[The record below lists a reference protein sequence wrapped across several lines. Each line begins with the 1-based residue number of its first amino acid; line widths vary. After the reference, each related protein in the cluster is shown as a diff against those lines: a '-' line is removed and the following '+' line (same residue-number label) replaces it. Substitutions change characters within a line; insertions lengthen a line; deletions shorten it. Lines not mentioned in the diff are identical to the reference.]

1 MKAIYL
7 GSIFQREIYGW
18 HLFGGNYQ
26 LSIILQDN
34 SLAAN
39 CPGANYLR
47 WKLPG
52 RQVFWAE
59 LSWDQLS
66 WGQCPGGNCLGVI
79 IWGGSCLGKIIW
91 AAIVLFQYPIN
102 PYIYIQKVKNT
113 TNLREFLNTFEES
126 EREYPTFFSKY
137 NFKQPSAFINYAKYS
152 VSSWGTQIWDRVL
165 S

>member
-1 MKAIYL
+1 MEAIISGQLFYRTIVWLPVVQGLIIL
-7 GSIFQREIYGW
+7 GGSYQGGKFFERNYPGTNCA
-18 HLFGGNYQ
+18 GGNYP
-26 LSIILQDN
+26 
-34 SLAAN
+34 A
-39 CPGANYLR
+39 
-47 WKLPG
+47 
-52 RQVFWAE
+52 
-59 LSWDQLS
+59 
-66 WGQCPGGNCLGVI
+66 GNCLGVI